1 MGLLRGRNDYT
12 SSANFFAFFGH
23 LFIDDV
29 TVIRDDW
36 GVSGSIDVVVVDRFG
51 GTHDVDTVTLFAK
64 NLSIFIKLIK
74 NS

>member
-12 SSANFFAFFGH
+12 SSATFLAFFGY
-23 LFIDDV
+23 LFINDV
-29 TVIRDDW
+29 TVIRHD
-36 GVSGSIDVVVVDRFG
+36 GRGSGSIDVDVTDRFG